1 MGQVLAPFCLL
12 EIQAMD
18 FQFSLNDLMVLG
30 IGLFSQVLFFARI
43 LVQWFKSEKAGKVL
57 SPVLFWQISLVA
69 SILMLVYGILRRD
82 FAIVLGQVLVYF
94 IYIRNLQLQGAW
106 KKLPVVFKGIAWLM
120 PLACMGWIFT
130 SETFSLQQMLG
141 NDDVA
146 QWLMVWGVVAQV
158 VFTSRF
164 FYQWIFSERNK
175 ESVLP
180 VGFWYLSIVGSSMIL
195 FYGVMRLDLV
205 LLLGQL
211 GGLGMYLRNL
221 ILHYTG
227 RGLFDILPFDIRG
240 IVQKYRPKGKR

>member
-1 MGQVLAPFCLL
+1 MN
-12 EIQAMD
+12 
-18 FQFSLNDLMVLG
+18 FQFSINDLLVLG
-30 IGLFSQVLFFARI
+30 VGLLSQVLFFARVI
-43 LVQWFKSEKAGKVL
+43 VQWFKSEKAGKVL

-106 KKLPVVFKGIAWLM
+106 KKIPAFFKLAAWLM
-120 PLACMGWIFT
+120 PLACLAWIFT
-130 SETFSLQQMLG
+130 SESFSVQQMLG

-146 QWLMVWGVVAQV
+146 QWLLVWGIVSQV

-175 ESVLP
+175 ESILP
-180 VGFWYLSIVGSSMIL
+180 IGFWYLSIVGSTMIL
-195 FYGVMRLDLV
+195 FYGVMRFDLV
-205 LLLGQL
+205 LIFGQL
-211 GGLGMYLRNL
+211 GGLAMYLRNL
-221 ILHYTG
+221 ILHYSG

-240 IVQKYRPKGKR
+240 IVQKYRPKRTR

>member
-1 MGQVLAPFCLL
+1 MGQVPAPFCIQ
-12 EIQAMD
+12 EIEAMD
-18 FQFSLNDLMVLG
+18 FHFSLNDLLVLG
-30 IGLFSQVLFFARI
+30 IGLLSQVLFFARVI
-43 LVQWFKSEKAGKVL
+43 VQWFKSEKAGKVL

-106 KKLPVVFKGIAWLM
+106 KKLPVAFKGIAWLM
-120 PLACMGWIFT
+120 PLACMAWIFT

-141 NDDVA
+141 NDDVSR
-146 QWLMVWGVVAQV
+146 WLLMWGVVAQV

-180 VGFWYLSIVGSSMIL
+180 VGFWYLSIAGSSMIF
-195 FYGVMRLDLV
+195 FYGVIRFDLV
-205 LLLGQL
+205 LILGQL
-211 GGLGMYLRNL
+211 GGLAMYVRNL
-221 ILHYTG
+221 ILHYSG

-240 IVQKYRPKGKR
+240 VVQKYRPKRKR